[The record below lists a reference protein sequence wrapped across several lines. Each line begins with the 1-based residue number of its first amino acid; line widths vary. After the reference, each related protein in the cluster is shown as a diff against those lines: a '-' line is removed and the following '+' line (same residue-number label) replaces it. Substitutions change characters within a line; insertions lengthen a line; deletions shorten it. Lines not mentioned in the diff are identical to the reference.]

1 MLPLIMVTRGNRSD
15 TSVMPLYSV
24 ATGSTLNKE

>member
-1 MLPLIMVTRGNRSD
+1 MIMVTRGNRSD
-15 TSVMPLYSV
+15 TSAMPLYTV